1 MFSFIKQKVFHDINY
16 RSLLSHTL
24 DFMYL
29 CRIIDLLMMPN
40 NKLTTNPIDTSELSF
55 DDFKTIVVN
64 DYKIAFESRQA
75 SLLGRKEVL
84 TGKAKFGI
92 FGDGKEL
99 PQIAMA
105 KAFKK
110 GDWRSG
116 YYRDQTF
123 AFAAGICTIKEF
135 FAQLY
140 ANPSV
145 EADPASAGRQMNCH
159 FATRS
164 INEDGSWKDL
174 TEMKNCSSDIAPT
187 GGQMARLVG
196 LAYASKLYRQNPEL
210 EYLKNF
216 SVKGNEVA
224 FGTIGNASTSEGVF
238 FEAINA
244 AGVLQVPMAMS
255 VWDDGYG
262 ISVPA
267 KYQTTKEDIS
277 EILKGFQRDENAAGY
292 EIFKVKGWDYPALCE
307 TYQRAVDI
315 CRDEHVPVLIH
326 VTEVTQP
333 QGHSTSG
340 SHERYKDKARLDW
353 EKEFDCIVQMRKWML
368 ESAIIAEEELL
379 ELENAAKKL
388 VREFQKEAWNEFLA
402 AIKTEKDQAIELIN
416 GLANGD
422 PALIKITA
430 LLASTP
436 DAQRREVISSAR
448 KALRSTV
455 RDTSSE
461 RKALLAWYND
471 QIGLNEDRYNSKLF
485 TDGAESPFLVN
496 ELKPVFNEDS
506 KMVDGRELLNA
517 CFDSNF
523 ARDQRLVAFG
533 EDLGAIGDVNQGFAG
548 LQAKYGDLRVTDT
561 GIREMTIVGQGI
573 GLAMR
578 GLRPI
583 AEVQYLDYLLFA
595 LNILSDDLASL
606 SYRTKAGQKAPVI
619 IRTRGHRLEGVWH
632 SGSPIGM
639 ILGSLRGMHICVPRN
654 MTQAAG
660 MYNTL
665 FRSDEPALV
674 IECLNGY
681 RLKEKLP
688 ENVGEYT
695 VPFGKAEVIKEGT
708 DITVVSYGSTL
719 RIVEE
724 AAEELQQMGISIEI
738 VDPQTLLPFD
748 TDHICAKSLAKT
760 NKLLVV
766 DEDVPGGGT
775 AYLLQQILEVQKGY
789 YHLDSQPKTL
799 SAKAHRPPYGSDG
812 DYFSKP
818 SVDDVIEAIYSMM
831 NESNPGKF
839 PGIF

>member
-1 MFSFIKQKVFHDINY
+1 MFSFIKQKVFHYINY
-16 RSLLSHTL
+16 DTLLSHTL

-29 CRIIDLLMMPN
+29 CLLIDLLMMPN
-40 NKLTTNPIDTSELSF
+40 SKLTTNPIDASELSF
-55 DDFKTIVVN
+55 DDFKTIVIN

-174 TEMKNCSSDIAPT
+174 TEMKNSSADIAPT

-210 EYLKNF
+210 GYLKNF
-216 SVKGNEVA
+216 SVNGNEVA
-224 FGTIGNASTSEGVF
+224 FGTIGNASTSEGIF

-277 EILKGFQRDENAAGY
+277 EILKGFQRDENGAGY
-292 EIFKVKGWDYPALCE
+292 EIFKVRGWDYPALCE
-307 TYQRAVDI
+307 TYQRAIDI
-315 CRDEHVPVLIH
+315 CREEHVPVLIH

-340 SHERYKDKARLDW
+340 SHERYKDKSRLEW
-353 EKEFDCIVQMRKWML
+353 EKEYDCILQMRNWML
-368 ESAIIAEEELL
+368 ESAIIAEEELV
-379 ELENAAKKL
+379 ELESTARKFI
-388 VREFQKEAWNEFLA
+388 RETQKEAWNEFLA
-402 AIKTEKDQAIELIN
+402 SIKGEKDQVIELIN
-416 GLANGD
+416 KLANGD
-422 PALIKITA
+422 PALIRVA
-430 LLASTP
+430 GQLANTP

-448 KALRSTV
+448 KALRLTIGNS
-455 RDTSSE
+455 SSE
-461 RKALLAWYND
+461 RNKLLTWYNA
-471 QIGLNEDRYNSKLF
+471 QASSNEDRYNSKLF
-485 TDGAESPFLVN
+485 TDGIESPFLVN
-496 ELKPVFNEDS
+496 EVKPVFNEQS

-517 CFDSNF
+517 CFDANF

-548 LQAKYGDLRVTDT
+548 LQAKYGELRITDT

-583 AEVQYLDYLLFA
+583 AEIQYLDYLLFA
-595 LNILSDDLASL
+595 LNVLSDDLASL

-632 SGSPIGM
+632 SGSPMGL
-639 ILGSLRGMHICVPRN
+639 ILGSLRGLHICVPRN

-688 ENVGEYT
+688 ENIGEYT
-695 VPFGKAEVIKEGT
+695 VPLGKAEIIKEGT
-708 DITVVSYGSTL
+708 DLTVVSYGATL

-724 AAEELQQMGISIEI
+724 AAEELAQMGISIEI

-748 TDHICAKSLAKT
+748 TDHICAQSLAKT

-766 DEDVPGGGT
+766 DEDVPGSGT
-775 AYLLQQILEVQKGY
+775 AFLLQQILEVQKGY
-789 YHLDSQPKTL
+789 YHLDGQPRTL

-818 SVDDVIEAIYSMM
+818 SVDDVIEAVYSMM
-831 NESNPGKF
+831 NEANPGKY
-839 PGIF
+839 PAIF